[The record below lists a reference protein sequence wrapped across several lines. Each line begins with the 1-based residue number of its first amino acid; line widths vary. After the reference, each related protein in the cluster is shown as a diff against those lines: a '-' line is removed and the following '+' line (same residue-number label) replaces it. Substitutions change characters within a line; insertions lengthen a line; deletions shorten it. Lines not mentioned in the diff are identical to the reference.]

1 MIKRIIPVMLSAIL
15 LMTGC
20 ANTKSE
26 TKDTKELTK
35 LTYSNL
41 IDEKTQNEIRDI
53 LIENKIDKKQADY
66 FIKLVKNY
74 NGKSDINKL
83 KTSKKGFTSIKTQQ
97 VPYDEVYLEEKWDPN
112 KLNYMDFNCR
122 LTAFSIFKNYIKSED
137 KFTGDS
143 TRLVFD
149 KDAINNNPISKFSKE
164 DTDKFINLYSAVKV
178 ENTQNVNKHAQA
190 IKKEW
195 EKRKISFVDNKNI
208 SMINVFLHEPE
219 DNEVFVGHAGLLL
232 QTKDGLLFI
241 EKYASALPFQ
251 VSKFKNKLE
260 LKKYLMD
267 RLDNDTSGNGSSKPI
282 IMENNELINIE

>member
-1 MIKRIIPVMLSAIL
+1 MIKRIIPVILSATL

-20 ANTKSE
+20 TNTKSE
-26 TKDTKELTK
+26 TNDNIESTK

-66 FIKLVKNY
+66 FIKLVQNY
-74 NGKSDINKL
+74 NDKSDINKL
-83 KTSKKGFTSIKTQQ
+83 KTSKQGFTTIKTQQ
-97 VPYDEVYLEEKWDPN
+97 VPYDELYLDEKWDFN

-122 LTAFSIFKNYIKSED
+122 LTAFSIFKNFIKSEE

-143 TRLVFD
+143 TSLMFD
-149 KDAINNNPISKFSKE
+149 KDAINDNPMSKFSKE
-164 DTDKFINLYSAVKV
+164 DIDKFTNLYAAVKV
-178 ENTQNVNKHAQA
+178 KNTQDINKHAEA

-195 EKRKISFVDNKNI
+195 EKRKISFVGNKNI
-208 SMINVFLHEPE
+208 SMINVFLHSSE
-219 DNEVFVGHAGLLL
+219 DSEVFVGHAGILL

-241 EKYASALPFQ
+241 EKYAPSLPFQ

-260 LKKYLMD
+260 LKEYLMD

-282 IMENNELINIE
+282 IMENNELIK

>member
-20 ANTKSE
+20 TKTKSE
-26 TKDTKELTK
+26 TKDTKESTK

-53 LIENKIDKKQADY
+53 LIENKIDKKEVDY

-83 KTSKKGFTSIKTQQ
+83 KTSKQGFTNIKTQQ
-97 VPYDEVYLEEKWDPN
+97 VPYDEVYLDEKWDPK

-122 LTAFSIFKNYIKSED
+122 LTAFSIFKNYIKSEN

-178 ENTQNVNKHAQA
+178 ENTQDVNKHAQA

-195 EKRKISFVDNKNI
+195 EKRKISLVDNKNI

-282 IMENNELINIE
+282 IMENNELIK

>member
-1 MIKRIIPVMLSAIL
+1 MKKV
-15 LMTGC
+15 
-20 ANTKSE
+20 ANATDYLNME
-26 TKDTKELTK
+26 TKELFK
-35 LTYSNL
+35 IYSKDKN
-41 IDEKTQNEIRDI
+41 KEIRDI

-195 EKRKISFVDNKNI
+195 EKRKISFLDNKNI

-282 IMENNELINIE
+282 IMENNELIK

>member
-83 KTSKKGFTSIKTQQ
+83 KTSKQGFTSIKTQQ
-97 VPYDEVYLEEKWDPN
+97 VPYDEVYLDEKWDPN

-164 DTDKFINLYSAVKV
+164 DIIPMVLSAAKG
-178 ENTQNVNKHAQA
+178 K
-190 IKKEW
+190 
-195 EKRKISFVDNKNI
+195 
-208 SMINVFLHEPE
+208 MINDIE
-219 DNEVFVGHAGLLL
+219 
-232 QTKDGLLFI
+232 TKLV
-241 EKYASALPFQ
+241 Y
-251 VSKFKNKLE
+251 KN
-260 LKKYLMD
+260 
-267 RLDNDTSGNGSSKPI
+267 
-282 IMENNELINIE
+282 

>member
-1 MIKRIIPVMLSAIL
+1 MIKRITSVILSSIL

-20 ANTKSE
+20 TNNKSVTNE
-26 TKDTKELTK
+26 TIEQTK

-66 FIKLVKNY
+66 FIELVQNY
-74 NGKSDINKL
+74 NDKSDINKL
-83 KTSKKGFTSIKTQQ
+83 ETSKEGFTTINTQQ
-97 VPYDEVYLEEKWDPN
+97 VKYDEVYLDGKWDVN

-122 LTAFSIFKNYIKSED
+122 LTAFSVFKNYIKSES

-143 TRLVFD
+143 TSVMFD
-149 KDAINNNPISKFSKE
+149 KDAINGNPMSKFSKE
-164 DTDKFINLYSAVKV
+164 DTDKFINLYAGIKV
-178 ENTQNVNKHAQA
+178 ENTQDVSKLAEA
-190 IKKEW
+190 INKEW
-195 EKRKISFVDNKNI
+195 EKRKISFLDNKNI
-208 SMINVFLHEPE
+208 SMINVFLHSPE
-219 DNEVFVGHAGLLL
+219 DSEVFVGHAGILL
-232 QTKDGLLFI
+232 QTKDELLFI
-241 EKYASALPFQ
+241 EKYAPSLPFQ

-282 IMENNELINIE
+282 IMENNDLIN

>member
-1 MIKRIIPVMLSAIL
+1 MIKRIIPVILSATL

-20 ANTKSE
+20 TNTKSE
-26 TKDTKELTK
+26 TSDTIESTK

-66 FIKLVKNY
+66 FIKLVQNY
-74 NGKSDINKL
+74 NDKSDINKL
-83 KTSKKGFTSIKTQQ
+83 KTSKQDFTTIKTQQ
-97 VPYDEVYLEEKWDPN
+97 VPYDELYLDEKWDFN

-122 LTAFSIFKNYIKSED
+122 LTAFSIFKNFIKSED
-137 KFTGDS
+137 KFIGDS
-143 TRLVFD
+143 TSLMFD
-149 KDAINNNPISKFSKE
+149 KDAINDNPMSKFSKE
-164 DTDKFINLYSAVKV
+164 DIDKFTNLYAAVKV
-178 ENTQNVNKHAQA
+178 KNTQDINKHAET

-195 EKRKISFVDNKNI
+195 EKRKISFVGNKNI
-208 SMINVFLHEPE
+208 SMINVFLHSPE
-219 DNEVFVGHAGLLL
+219 DSEVFVGHAGILL

-241 EKYASALPFQ
+241 EKYAPSLPFQ

-282 IMENNELINIE
+282 IMENNELIK

>member
-83 KTSKKGFTSIKTQQ
+83 KTSKQGFTSIKTQQ
-97 VPYDEVYLEEKWDPN
+97 VPYDEVYLDEKWDPN

-149 KDAINNNPISKFSKE
+149 KDAIKNACKCKNVSI
-164 DTDKFINLYSAVKV
+164 DTIVEAVKNGADTV
-178 ENTQNVNKHAQA
+178 EKVGEVTKAGTGCGRCKSIIANIIENK
-190 IKKEW
+190 
-195 EKRKISFVDNKNI
+195 R
-208 SMINVFLHEPE
+208 
-219 DNEVFVGHAGLLL
+219 
-232 QTKDGLLFI
+232 
-241 EKYASALPFQ
+241 
-251 VSKFKNKLE
+251 
-260 LKKYLMD
+260 
-267 RLDNDTSGNGSSKPI
+267 
-282 IMENNELINIE
+282 

>member
-15 LMTGC
+15 LITGC

-83 KTSKKGFTSIKTQQ
+83 KTSKQGFTSIKTQQ
-97 VPYDEVYLEEKWDPN
+97 VPYDEVYLDEKWDPN

-178 ENTQNVNKHAQA
+178 ENTQDVNKHAQA

-195 EKRKISFVDNKNI
+195 QKRKISFVDNKNI

-282 IMENNELINIE
+282 IMENNELIK